1 MKHILITGASSGIG
15 KALASLY
22 ANEGHTVYAGGRDFK
37 KLNLLCRSNN
47 KIRPFICDVTD
58 INDIQLASK
67 NLPKL
72 DIIILN
78 AGDCE
83 YIDDPI
89 NFDGQLFARVINT
102 NLISVGYCLQVL
114 LKHLKPN
121 GNLAFTSSSAAFLP
135 LTRTQA
141 YGASKAGLNY
151 LAKSLSIDLKT
162 HNINVS
168 LINPGFVSTPLTD
181 KNTFSMPGIISS
193 DLAAKY
199 IVKGLN
205 KNKSEINIPPL
216 FTFIMKL
223 FSYLPFFI
231 WQKIAVRMIQK

>member
-15 KALASLY
+15 KALAIKY
-22 ANEGHTVYAGGRDFK
+22 AQQGHVVYAGGRDSK
-37 KLNLLCRSNN
+37 KLDKLCRSENR
-47 KIRPFICDVTD
+47 ISPFLCDL
-58 INDIQLASK
+58 NDLEMLKLAA
-67 NLPKL
+67 NDLPKF

-89 NFDGQLFARVINT
+89 NFDGELFARIVNN
-102 NLISVGYCLQVL
+102 NLISIGYCLQVL
-114 LKHLKPN
+114 LKYLKPN

-151 LAKSLSIDLKT
+151 LAKSLSIDLKP

-168 LINPGFVSTPLTD
+168 LINPGFVNTPLTD
-181 KNTFSMPGIISS
+181 KNTFDMPGIISS
-193 DLAAKY
+193 ELAAKN
-199 IVKGLN
+199 IIKGIS
-205 KNKSEINIPPL
+205 KNKPEINTPFF

-223 FSYLPFFI
+223 FSFLPFFI

>member
-15 KALASLY
+15 HALAVQY
-22 ANEGHTVYAGGRDFK
+22 ATKGNIVYAGGRNK
-37 KLNLLCRSNN
+37 NKLDKAFASHHN
-47 KIRPFICDVTD
+47 IIPFVCDVTILED
-58 INDIQLASK
+58 IEQASV

-89 NFDGQLFARVINT
+89 KFDGHLFARIVTN

-114 LKHLKPN
+114 LKNLRPH

-151 LAKSLSIDLKT
+151 LAKSLSIDLKP
-162 HNINVS
+162 HDINVS
-168 LINPGFVSTPLTD
+168 VINPGFVRTPLTD
-181 KNTFSMPGIISS
+181 KNTFTMPGIISS
-193 DLAAKY
+193 ELAANS
-199 IVKGLN
+199 IIAGIN
-205 KNKSEINIPPL
+205 KNKSEINIPFF
-216 FTFIMKL
+216 FTFVMKFFSL
-223 FSYLPFFI
+223 FPFYI
-231 WQKIAVRMIQK
+231 WQKLALRMIQK